1 MHFVIVDIETTGGN
15 PKNSKIT
22 EIAMYKCD
30 GEQIIDEF
38 VTLINPETSIPPF
51 IVNLTGIT
59 DRMVA
64 NAPVFEEVAPTIE
77 AFSEGCIFV
86 AHNVGFDYGMIR
98 AEFKALGKSFSRPN
112 MCTVKASRL
121 VIPGYTSYG
130 LGKITKELGIE
141 IKGRHRAGG
150 DAYATTIL
158 FQLLYK
164 TNKDL
169 LLAQI
174 TSNLTPD
181 TLNPKLDYEAVS
193 EIPNKT
199 GLYVFYNEFN
209 QIIFIGKSKKIRK
222 QVEVHLETPK
232 SKKALVMRTE
242 ITRIDFHVTQ
252 TEYVAKDLHK
262 KLIIKHTPKYNTI
275 PKKTIN

>member
-15 PKNSKIT
+15 PQNSKIT

-59 DRMVA
+59 DRMVE
-64 NAPVFEEVAPTIE
+64 NAPLFEEVAQTIE

-121 VIPGYTSYG
+121 VIPGYESYG
-130 LGKITKELGIE
+130 LGKITRALGIE

-181 TLNPKLDYEAVS
+181 TLNPKLDYEAVT

>member
-15 PKNSKIT
+15 PQNSKIT

-59 DRMVA
+59 NRMVE
-64 NAPVFEEVAPTIE
+64 NAPLFEEVAQTIE

-121 VIPGYTSYG
+121 VIPGYESYG
-130 LGKITKELGIE
+130 LGKITRALGIE

-169 LLAQI
+169 LLSQI

-193 EIPNKT
+193 EIPNKI

-242 ITRIDFHVTQ
+242 ITRIDFHMTQ
-252 TEYVAKDLHK
+252 NEYVAKDLHK

>member
-15 PKNSKIT
+15 PQNSKIT

-64 NAPVFEEVAPTIE
+64 SAPVFEEVAQTIE
-77 AFSEGCIFV
+77 EFSEGCIFV

-121 VIPGYTSYG
+121 VIPGYESYG
-130 LGKITKELGIE
+130 LGKITRALGIE

-181 TLNPKLDYEAVS
+181 TLNPKLDYEAVT
-193 EIPNKT
+193 EIPNKI

-222 QVEVHLETPK
+222 QVEVHLENPK
-232 SKKALVMRTE
+232 SKKALIMRTE

>member
-1 MHFVIVDIETTGGN
+1 
-15 PKNSKIT
+15 
-22 EIAMYKCD
+22 MYKCD
-30 GEQIIDEF
+30 GENILDEY
-38 VTLINPETSIPPF
+38 VTLINPEIPIPPF

-64 NAPVFEEVAPTIE
+64 DAPLFSEVAAKIDE
-77 AFSEGCIFV
+77 FSKDCIFV

-98 AEFKALGKSFSRPN
+98 AEFRMLGKSFSRPN

-121 VIPGYTSYG
+121 VIPGYSSYG

-158 FQLLYK
+158 FQLLFK
-164 TNKDL
+164 TNRDL
-169 LLAQI
+169 LFSQI
-174 TSNLTPD
+174 SSNLTPE
-181 TLNPKLDYEAVS
+181 TLNPKLDFEAVH
-193 EIPNKT
+193 ELPNKI
-199 GLYVFYNEFN
+199 GIYVFYNEFN

-232 SKKALVMRTE
+232 SKKALTMRTE
-242 ITRIDFHVTQ
+242 ITRIDYHLTQ
-252 TEYVAKDLHK
+252 TEYIAKDLHK
-262 KLIIKHTPKYNTI
+262 KLIIKHSPKYNTI

>member
-15 PKNSKIT
+15 PQNSKIT

-59 DRMVA
+59 DRMVE
-64 NAPVFEEVAPTIE
+64 NAPLFEEVAQTIE

-121 VIPGYTSYG
+121 VIPGYESYG
-130 LGKITKELGIE
+130 LGKITRALGIE

-169 LLAQI
+169 LLSQI

-193 EIPNKT
+193 EIPNKI

>member
-15 PKNSKIT
+15 PQNSKIT

-30 GEQIIDEF
+30 GVNIIDEY
-38 VTLINPETSIPPF
+38 VTLINPETPIPPF

-64 NAPVFEEVAPTIE
+64 NAPVFAEVAPMIE

-98 AEFKALGKSFSRPN
+98 AEFRMIGKSFSRPN

-121 VIPGYTSYG
+121 VIPGYESYG
-130 LGKITKELGIE
+130 LGKITRALGIE

-150 DAYATTIL
+150 DAYATAIL

-164 TNKDL
+164 TNQDL

-174 TSNLTPD
+174 TSNLSPD
-181 TLNPKLDYEAVS
+181 TLNPKLDHEAVS
-193 EIPNKT
+193 ELPNKI
-199 GLYVFYNEFN
+199 GLYVFYNESD

-232 SKKALVMRTE
+232 SKKAITMRTE
-242 ITRIDFHVTQ
+242 ITRIDFHLTQ

>member
-15 PKNSKIT
+15 PQNSKIT

-30 GEQIIDEF
+30 GVNIIDEY
-38 VTLINPETSIPPF
+38 VTLINPETPIPPF

-64 NAPVFEEVAPTIE
+64 NAPVFAEVAPRIDE
-77 AFSEGCIFV
+77 FSKDCIFV
-86 AHNVGFDYGMIR
+86 AHNVGFDYGIIR
-98 AEFKALGKSFSRPN
+98 AEFRMLGKSFSRPN

-158 FQLLYK
+158 FQILFK
-164 TNKDL
+164 TNPEL

-181 TLNPKLDYEAVS
+181 TLNPKLDYESVN
-193 EIPNKT
+193 ELPNKI
-199 GLYVFYNEFN
+199 GLYVFYNEAD

-232 SKKALVMRTE
+232 SKKGIAMRTE
-242 ITRIDFHVTQ
+242 ITRIDYHITQ
-252 TEYVAKDLHK
+252 SEYIAKDLHK

>member
-15 PKNSKIT
+15 PQNSKIT

-64 NAPVFEEVAPTIE
+64 SAPVFEEVAPTIE

-181 TLNPKLDYEAVS
+181 TLNPKLDYEAVT

>member
-15 PKNSKIT
+15 PQNSKIT

-64 NAPVFEEVAPTIE
+64 NAPVFSEVAETI
-77 AFSEGCIFV
+77 ASFSEGCIFV

-98 AEFKALGKSFSRPN
+98 AEFKILGKSFSRPN

-121 VIPGYTSYG
+121 VIPGYESYG
-130 LGKITKELGIE
+130 LGKITRALGIE

-181 TLNPKLDYEAVS
+181 TLNPKLDYEAVT

>member
-15 PKNSKIT
+15 PQNSKIT

-64 NAPVFEEVAPTIE
+64 SAPVFEEVAQTIE
-77 AFSEGCIFV
+77 EFSEGCIFV

-98 AEFKALGKSFSRPN
+98 AEFRMLGKSFSRPN

-121 VIPGYTSYG
+121 VIPGYESYG
-130 LGKITKELGIE
+130 LGKITRALGIE

-181 TLNPKLDYEAVS
+181 TLNPKLDYEAVT
-193 EIPNKT
+193 EIPNKI

-232 SKKALVMRTE
+232 SKKALIMRTE
-242 ITRIDFHVTQ
+242 ITRIDFHITQ